1 MEMLEY
7 ENISAKLSSV
17 TPLSE
22 KHGNKRVPA
31 QSLIIEVVLSN
42 RRLAVWDDGLRF
54 AFYRVPD
61 GTEVKPSLG
70 LDPDDMEGLTEKR
83 FPWFKQDIEI
93 ERELSG
99 YTLIIDFGLG
109 DDKSNIELDAKK
121 ICDFKI
127 GIRDHGLFALRHR
140 FVVHPTTIE
149 KGRIEEMLQQEIK
162 VTLRAP
168 KADGQG
174 DLLDQPKKGN
184 RGRPKKVVPNP
195 FVQPGGVATDV
206 DDTFANTD
214 IPAAQLADKQAQRQR
229 AHDAGE
235 WPFPHGVPHPDGEQ
249 PVEADQDEAE

>member
-168 KADGQG
+168 KPDGQG
-174 DLLDQPKKGN
+174 DLLEQPKKG
-184 RGRPKKVVPNP
+184 RGRPKKTAVEKVREEGDP
-195 FVQPGGVATDV
+195 
-206 DDTFANTD
+206 FANSD
-214 IPAAQLADKQAQRQR
+214 LAQDETRIEGEQASR
-229 AHDAGE
+229 DDGE
-235 WPFPHGVPHPDGEQ
+235 WPFPRPQADETS
-249 PVEADQDEAE
+249 ETDQDEEAEQ

>member
-174 DLLDQPKKGN
+174 DLLNEKNAPARG
-184 RGRPKKVVPNP
+184 RGRPKKTAAEKIAEV
-195 FVQPGGVATDV
+195 GDV
-206 DDTFANTD
+206 FANTD
-214 IPAAQLADKQAQRQR
+214 IPAAQARAQAAR
-229 AHDAGE
+229 DAGE
-235 WPFPHGVPHPDGEQ
+235 WPFPHGVPHTEGEQ

>member
-7 ENISAKLSSV
+7 ENISAKLTSV

-174 DLLDQPKKGN
+174 DLLEQPKKGG

-195 FVQPGGVATDV
+195 FVQGEEPQPDSP
-206 DDTFANTD
+206 DTTFDNTD
-214 IPAAQLADKQAQRQR
+214 IPAAQARAQAAR
-229 AHDAGE
+229 DAGE
-235 WPFPHGVPHPDGEQ
+235 WPFPHGVPHTEGEQ
-249 PVEADQDEAE
+249 AVEADQDEEAEE